1 MTNDFKVSMENKFL
15 FHIIVVMA
23 TKSLNEIKTGRKR
36 KYVSTHKA
44 VQWIAVSVLSTSIS
58 LESTGGQEKRLL
70 DCCRQF

>member
-1 MTNDFKVSMENKFL
+1 MTNDFNVSNKNKFL

-44 VQWIAVSVLSTSIS
+44 VQ
-58 LESTGGQEKRLL
+58 
-70 DCCRQF
+70 